1 MPRVMVNGKRVDIPR
16 YSPED
21 YPRFSPYNAISI
33 RGIHVG
39 VDCLEFEMPDRPAA
53 KNTGFVKLE
62 ATVTYSTNPA
72 EAEVEQFNA
81 NDNLPKGEEDNAE
94 SNG

>member
-1 MPRVMVNGKRVDIPR
+1 MVNGKRVDIPR

-62 ATVTYSTNPA
+62 ATVKKN
-72 EAEVEQFNA
+72 EQTG
-81 NDNLPKGEEDNAE
+81 DKMMTL
-94 SNG
+94 NGKWINIPVSDI